1 MKVSCLQENLNRGL
15 GIVSHAVAAR
25 TTLPITQN
33 VLLSTDQGGLRLSAT
48 NLEIAMSVW
57 IGAQVEEEGSL
68 TVPARLLN
76 DFVSSLP
83 AERVDLDSTGGAARG
98 APARREGS
106 GGRVIHIKCA
116 RVETRINGTDADEF
130 PPIPQVQGGAVV
142 KFDPQVLRTT
152 IGQVAIA
159 AATEDSRPVLTGVK
173 VELEGDRFTFAA
185 ADGFRLAV
193 RTGSLKEPCGEPVQF
208 ILPAKTLA
216 EVNRLLPDAS
226 RGGEPVELLVAPN
239 KSQVLFR
246 FAAGGAGHGQV
257 ELVSQLIQGAFPNY
271 KQLIPEAK
279 QTRATVRVA
288 DFQRT
293 VRTASIFARDGGG
306 LVRIHVLPGSPGV
319 LRAVARAEE
328 LGETVS
334 ELDAKVEGPEAKI
347 AFSSRYL
354 SEVLQVLGTDEVYLD
369 VTTPSSPGVFR
380 PVVAAGQNGADS
392 LVYTHVVMPMFVQ
405 W

>member
-76 DFVSSLP
+76 DFVGSLP

-98 APARREGS
+98 ARGGGS
-106 GGRVIHIKCA
+106 GGRVMHIKCA

-142 KFDPQVLRTT
+142 KFDPHVLRTT

-216 EVNRLLPDAS
+216 EVSRLLPEAA

-239 KSQVLFR
+239 RSQVLFR
-246 FAAGGAGHGQV
+246 FVAGSGGHGQV

-354 SEVLQVLGTDEVYLD
+354 GEVLQVLGTDEVHLD

-380 PVVAAGQNGADS
+380 PVAGAGQNGADAV
-392 LVYTHVVMPMFVQ
+392 VYTHVVMPMFVQ